1 MKIILDEN
9 IPTDVKD
16 EIKNFHETSTLDVD
30 DEYKGILDFDLVDEM
45 DDEDIMVT
53 RDKELHANLLNRDK
67 KSVFY
72 DIETDNLVEVQVKLT
87 YYLKGYGSEEIHS
100 STDENEHIH
109 EGSDSQLRRRFEEL
123 KKENS
128 RLKSRVNVLE
138 GKLKSV
144 LNTAESAFE
153 DT

>member
-9 IPTDVKD
+9 LPSQVKGEITSFHD
-16 EIKNFHETSTLDVD
+16 EQVLDVD

-67 KSVFY
+67 KSVYY
-72 DIETDNLVEVQVKLT
+72 DIEKDNLVEVQVKVA
-87 YYLKGYGSEEIHS
+87 YYIEGMSSEDVHKNTE
-100 STDENEHIH
+100 ENEPI
-109 EGSDSQLRRRFEEL
+109 SQDQNSMLRRRFEEL
-123 KKENS
+123 KEENS

-138 GKLKSV
+138 GKLRSV
-144 LNTAESAFE
+144 LNTAGSAFE
-153 DT
+153 D